1 MACPENG
8 TAPIGPILGPGKVEL
23 ETEGGCDV
31 TLGIG
36 ILYRGAFGCT
46 ARILRNCSGRGRHRQ
61 DYLLCLLGSF
71 SNFAGEPSFEPKLRL
86 LHARSL
92 NSIGYKRLD
101 CFFGLGT
108 LEAP

>member
-1 MACPENG
+1 MAGPENG
-8 TAPIGPILGPGKVEL
+8 TAEIGMIPVPGRVEL
-23 ETEGGCDV
+23 EAEGGCDV

-46 ARILRNCSGRGRHRQ
+46 TRILGNCSGCGRHRQ

-71 SNFAGEPSFEPKLRL
+71 SNFAGEPSPESNLRR
-86 LHARSL
+86 LHARPLS
-92 NSIGYKRLD
+92 SIGYKRLNYV
-101 CFFGLGT
+101 FGLGT